1 MRLLTLTHANLKTP
15 LIVDAALLGF
25 IYYSESQRCTIVM
38 LSGGAAA
45 PVLESVEEVKNLK
58 EKSNVEDHEKTQSR

>member
-1 MRLLTLTHANLKTP
+1 MKLLRLTHANLHTP

-25 IYYSESQRCTIVM
+25 IYYSESQRCTIIM

-45 PVLESVEEVKNLK
+45 PVKESVEEVTKLK
-58 EKSNVEDHEKTQSR
+58 EELWEKR